1 VTSGRLLAVTGG
13 HRFDLVAFS
22 AMLDAVCEQLGWA
35 WAHATQPAAQ
45 HWMVGDHAGTFDA
58 ILLHDLPGLDLARG
72 REPRAHAPSDA
83 TRRGV
88 IELLEAGQ
96 GIVATHHALAG
107 WPAWDGWASALGGR
121 FLYAPGSLRSRREPS
136 SGYRMDAYAVEVVAP
151 DHPVCAGVETF
162 DVDDELYLC
171 PVFEAEVVPLLATR
185 ADIAP
190 ETMISTYDEVSRG
203 EQLPA
208 ASSAWGS
215 QLLGWAKAAG
225 ASPLVYLLPGHGPT
239 TMERPQYR
247 RLLANACAWVASPS
261 AHAWAR
267 AQPSPISM
275 E

>member
-22 AMLDAVCEQLGWA
+22 AMLDAVCDQIDWV

-45 HWMVGDHAGTFDA
+45 QWLRGEHAGTFDA

-72 REPRAHAPSDA
+72 REPRPHGPSEA

-88 IELLEAGQ
+88 VELLEEGQ

-107 WPAWDGWASALGGR
+107 WPTWDGWATVLGGR
-121 FLYAPGSLRSRREPS
+121 FLYAPGLLRSRAEPS
-136 SGYRMDAYAVEVVAP
+136 SGYRMDSYMVEVIAP

-171 PVFEAEVVPLLATR
+171 PVFEDEVVPLLATG

-190 ETMISTYDEVSRG
+190 ETMISTYDEVTRG
-203 EQLPA
+203 EQVPA
-208 ASSAWGS
+208 ASNAWGS

-239 TMERPQYR
+239 TMKRPHYR
-247 RLLANACAWVASPS
+247 RLLANACEWVASQD

-267 AQPSPISM
+267 RQPTPIAM